1 MISGAEYAS
10 HGMGIGPEPHIP
22 PQGLDHRTYASAL
35 RSTWRLERRGEG
47 GAWTTI
53 GVYRDSRAAGEALD
67 HAVGAGSGDL
77 DDYRI
82 VRARG
87 GGRAWAAA
95 AIVALIAV
103 ALLTVLIVAT
113 R

>member
-1 MISGAEYAS
+1 MISVAGYAPP
-10 HGMGIGPEPHIP
+10 GMSIGPEPHIP

-35 RSTWRLERRGEG
+35 RSMWRLERRGERG
-47 GAWTTI
+47 GWTTV
-53 GVYRDSRAAGEALD
+53 GVYRGSRAAGEALD
-67 HAVGAGSGDL
+67 HAVGASSGDL

-82 VRARG
+82 VRAGG

-95 AIVALIAV
+95 AIAALVVV
-103 ALLTVLIVAT
+103 ALLVVLIVAT